1 MNPEVVKRIEAQE
14 RWTFQDCVG
23 LASEFGIKTR
33 AVIVAVMMY
42 GKTYV
47 EDPSAASS
55 EDVTPSSS

>member
-14 RWTFQDCVG
+14 RWTFPECVG
-23 LASEFGIKTR
+23 LASEFGMKTR

-47 EDPSAASS
+47 EDPSGASS
-55 EDVTPSSS
+55 DDSPPSPS